1 VSFSIRP
8 DQKRLKLYDVRVERG
23 LSMFQ
28 VAAATGLSAGQLSNY
43 ERGLREPLLSTAMR
57 LAKFFNTPV
66 EELFSYSK
74 T

>member
-1 VSFSIRP
+1 VAFSIRP

-43 ERGLREPLLSTAMR
+43 ERGMREPLLSTAIR

-66 EELFSYSK
+66 EELFS
-74 T
+74 